1 MPSQLIQFI
10 EKPRRPAFNIHNQ
23 TGGGPLRLRDK
34 GVVQRGVVA
43 AAAQGKLPVEK
54 TGAQVVIFR
63 HKKDKRG
70 VCFAGLA
77 DGLAQKFEPVEKGGS
92 KR

>member
-1 MPSQLIQFI
+1 M
-10 EKPRRPAFNIHNQ
+10 
-23 TGGGPLRLRDK
+23 RLSDK

-54 TGAQVVIFR
+54 TGAQMILR
-63 HKKDKRG
+63 HQKDKRG

-77 DGLAQKFEPVEKGGS
+77 DGLAQNSSRSKKGS

>member
-1 MPSQLIQFI
+1 M
-10 EKPRRPAFNIHNQ
+10 
-23 TGGGPLRLRDK
+23 RLCDK
-34 GVVQRGVVA
+34 GVVQRGEIA

-54 TGAQVVIFR
+54 TGAQEMILR
-63 HKKDKRG
+63 HQENKRG